1 MLETTVHEPLS
12 GGRLTHAFVVLL
24 DRGGVEYLALPRGFV
39 IVWKFNFTE
48 ILVEFAYLV
57 RKSFLVVDGFVLR
70 SLRTLRA
77 GALATLRTLRAG
89 ALALAFSG
97 T

>member
-1 MLETTVHEPLS
+1 M
-12 GGRLTHAFVVLL
+12 
-24 DRGGVEYLALPRGFV
+24 
-39 IVWKFNFTE
+39 
-48 ILVEFAYLV
+48 EFAYFFRESL
-57 RKSFLVVDGFVLR
+57 LVVDGFVLR

-89 ALALAFSG
+89 ALALSFSG